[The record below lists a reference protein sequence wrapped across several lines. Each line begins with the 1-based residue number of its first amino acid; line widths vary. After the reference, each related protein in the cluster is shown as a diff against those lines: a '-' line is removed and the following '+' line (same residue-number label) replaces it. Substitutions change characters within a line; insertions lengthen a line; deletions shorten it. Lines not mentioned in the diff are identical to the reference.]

1 VALLAPLLDQRIFLL
16 MERIM
21 EVKPIILQG
30 KHVRLEPMTEAHI
43 PDLAEIGVGQPF
55 WDFMVYGR
63 METADD
69 MRGWVQDILSRA
81 EKGTDLPFVAIQ
93 LESGR
98 VAGATRYMN
107 IMPNDRGL
115 EIGGTWYG
123 PEFQRTAV
131 NTECKY
137 VLLRHAFEELG
148 CIRVQLKTD
157 LRNER
162 SQKAIERI
170 GAVKEGVLRNH
181 MILPD
186 GHYRHSVYYSI
197 LDAEWPDVKKRLEE
211 MVVR

>member
-1 VALLAPLLDQRIFLL
+1 MADV
-16 MERIM
+16 
-21 EVKPIILQG
+21 EVKPVVLTG

-43 PDLAEIGVGQPF
+43 PALAEIGVGQPF

-63 METADD
+63 MESIED
-69 MRGWVQDILSRA
+69 MRGWVLDILTRA
-81 EKGTDLPFVAIQ
+81 EKGTDLPFVAIH

-123 PEFQRTAV
+123 PAFQRTAV

-137 VLLRHAFEELG
+137 LLLRHAFEELG

-157 LRNER
+157 SRNER

-181 MILPD
+181 MILPNK
-186 GHYRHSVYYSI
+186 HIRHSVFYSI
-197 LDAEWPDVKKRLEE
+197 IDAEWPGVKRRLEAMLE
-211 MVVR
+211 S

>member
-1 VALLAPLLDQRIFLL
+1 MTPWVQPVTLSGRY
-16 MERIM
+16 
-21 EVKPIILQG
+21 
-30 KHVRLEPMTEAHI
+30 VRLEPMTIDHTAA
-43 PDLAEIGVGQPF
+43 LAEIGVGQTF
-55 WDFMVYGR
+55 WDFMLYGN
-63 METADD
+63 MNTPED
-69 MRGWVQDILSRA
+69 MRHWVSDILSRA
-81 EKGTDLPFVAIQ
+81 EKGTDLPFVAVH
-93 LESGR
+93 LATGR
-98 VAGATRYMN
+98 VAGATRYLN

-137 VLLRHAFEELG
+137 LLLRHAFETLG

-186 GHYRHSVYYSI
+186 GRYRHSVFYSI
-197 LDAEWPDVKKRLEE
+197 LDTEWPEVKKRLEE
-211 MVVR
+211 MLGR

>member
-1 VALLAPLLDQRIFLL
+1 MLY
-16 MERIM
+16 M
-21 EVKPIILQG
+21 EVKPVVLTCN
-30 KHVRLEPMTEAHI
+30 HVRLEPLTEEHI
-43 PDLAEIGVGQPF
+43 PGLAEIGAGQPF
-55 WDFMVYGR
+55 WQFMLYGDIN
-63 METADD
+63 TVDD
-69 MRGWVQDILSRA
+69 MRNWVLDILSRA
-81 EKGTDLPFVAIQ
+81 EKGTDLPFVAVH

-98 VAGATRYMN
+98 VAGATRYLN

-137 VLLRHAFEELG
+137 LLLQHAFETLG
-148 CIRVQLKTD
+148 CIRVQIKTD
-157 LRNER
+157 LRNVR

-186 GHYRHSVYYSI
+186 GRYRDSVFYSI
-197 LDAEWPDVKKRLEE
+197 LDTEWPGVKVRLGQ
-211 MVVR
+211 MLRA